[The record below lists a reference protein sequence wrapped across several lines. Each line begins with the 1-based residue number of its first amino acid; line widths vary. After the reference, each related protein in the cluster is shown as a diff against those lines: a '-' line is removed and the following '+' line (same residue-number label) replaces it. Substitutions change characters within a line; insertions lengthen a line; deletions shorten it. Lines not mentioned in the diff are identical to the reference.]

1 MIPKFRAFIKAN
13 TETVYG
19 GLGYADDCVLPVGL
33 IDFTDREVTVWG
45 CGREDCGL
53 CGDDFRLDGIVLM
66 QSTGL
71 KDKNDVEIFEGDIVK
86 IKQQDPIDKYI
97 PNNSNNEIVYRDS
110 AFCVKE
116 TREISDIGWP
126 IVAGLYYKVSEE
138 FEVIGNIYENPE
150 LVEVPEWK

>member
-1 MIPKFRAFIKAN
+1 MIPKFRAFIKTN

-19 GLGYADDCVLPVGL
+19 GLGYSDDCVLPVGL

-45 CGREDCGL
+45 CGRENCGL
-53 CGDDFRLDGIVLM
+53 CGDDFRLDDIILM

-71 KDKNDVEIFEGDIVK
+71 LDLNGVEIYEGDIVK
-86 IKQQDPIDKYI
+86 INQERSLNKYI
-97 PNNSNNEIVYRDS
+97 PNNSVNEVVYKDS

-116 TREISDIGWP
+116 TREISDIEWP

-150 LVEVPEWK
+150 LLEVVE